1 MKLKP
6 SEQESLEV
14 AAKLFKAI
22 EQGNV
27 AAVRNLYAPQ
37 IKIWHNFDGATQ
49 TIEENLALLE
59 WMVGNIAEIAYTD
72 IKRQPTPTGFVQ
84 QHVLH
89 GTAKSSGKKDCS
101 RGMHRGDRRGRPD
114 HAARRISGLR
124 SNRCAA
130 RLASAAIACAARIF
144 ESARSSCDD

>member
-22 EQGNV
+22 EQGSV

-84 QHVLH
+84 H
-89 GTAKSSGKKDCS
+89 TCCTERRSRRAKKLQSRDAWWGSSRAARS
-101 RGMHRGDRRGRPD
+101 RGSTNIWI
-114 HAARRISGLR
+114 ALKSL
-124 SNRCAA
+124 RCAA
-130 RLASAAIACAARIF
+130 SLGSQRMRGSYKR
-144 ESARSSCDD
+144 SARSSCDD

>member
-14 AAKLFKAI
+14 AAELFKAI

-27 AAVRNLYAPQ
+27 AAVRNLYAPH

-49 TIEENLALLE
+49 TSEESLALLE

-72 IKRQPTPTGFVQ
+72 IKCQPTPTGFVQ

-89 GTAKSSGKKDCS
+89 GRVKSSGKKV
-101 RGMHRGDRRGRPD
+101 
-114 HAARRISGLR
+114 
-124 SNRCAA
+124 
-130 RLASAAIACAARIF
+130 AIAGCMVGIVEGGQITRLDEYLDSAQIAAMRG
-144 ESARSSCDD
+144 